1 MIRFALSAVAA
12 ALLAACANTPP
23 AAPAPAAPAAPAAA
37 APAAPA
43 VPAIVQVPAGN
54 KIALETVGVGELT
67 YLCGPNKDIQ
77 GQFAW
82 AIGGPQAVLNDRGG
96 KPIGKY
102 YGPPATWEA
111 ADGSKVTGT
120 QLAVSPG
127 SAGNIALQ
135 LNKANQATG
144 TGAMTGVT
152 FVQRLA
158 TQGGVAPA
166 TICNA
171 AGVGKKEAVKF
182 QADYIFW
189 KAA

>member
-1 MIRFALSAVAA
+1 
-12 ALLAACANTPP
+12 
-23 AAPAPAAPAAPAAA
+23 
-37 APAAPA
+37 
-43 VPAIVQVPAGN
+43 VQVPAGN
-54 KIALETVGVGELT
+54 KVALETVGVGELT
-67 YLCGPNKDIQ
+67 YLCGPSKDIQ

-82 AIGGPQAVLNDRGG
+82 AIASPQAVLNDRSG
-96 KPIGKY
+96 KAIGKY

-127 SAGNIALQ
+127 GAGNIALQ
-135 LNKANQATG
+135 VNKANPSTG

-152 FVQRLA
+152 YVQRLA
-158 TQGGVAPA
+158 TQGGLAPA

-171 AGVGKKEAVKF
+171 AGVGKKEAVKY